1 MSEKL
6 AGGPEVRYFD
16 VRSAG
21 DGGNASEIGELW
33 PSPVEKVGIL
43 RAKDRQNVCVRII
56 DFLEGSSKG
65 RQNAFGVLCTNF
77 WGTTTARK
85 GSAVWRSTVSVRTA
99 NPYVFGRTL
108 DAISG

>member
-6 AGGPEVRYFD
+6 AGGPEVRCFD

-43 RAKDRQNVCVRII
+43 RAKDRQNVCVS
-56 DFLEGSSKG
+56 ESSIFSK
-65 RQNAFGVLCTNF
+65 
-77 WGTTTARK
+77 
-85 GSAVWRSTVSVRTA
+85 
-99 NPYVFGRTL
+99 VFPKVVKMPAECFAPTCGE
-108 DAISG
+108 